1 MAGSVAFAG
10 NLSFIDLGELL
21 QLLGTSSGTGIVKI
35 TSTYTSQQGIIYID
49 NGNPI
54 NAASGSKTGIDA
66 LFSLFGWKDGQFEFI
81 QEPVACEKVIK
92 KSRMEIILD
101 GLRLLDEGQVEVLGP
116 DVGVSG
122 QSGPAAKS
130 GSIPLLKG
138 PLVDY
143 SYVVDEEGFYDGDEI
158 VHEGNH
164 GNWIWVVLEGIAEIT
179 KDTPKGKLKLLRIGD
194 GAFLGSIASLLK
206 GDNVR
211 SATVTAEGSV
221 QLGMLDAHLMTSEL
235 ANCSL
240 EYREFVGGLDERL
253 KRVTDMTVKIFS
265 ESQKLAGLIQGKK
278 KLIRQGQD
286 EHRLFRIRSGH
297 AYVARETDVGIVPVA
312 HLKSGDY
319 FGHIPFLDMG
329 QEPYSAS
336 VFASNDLKLSA
347 LDPKALQ
354 EDHEKLSSTLQNI
367 LAHLATCISLTTL
380 IAIDYYKKSLSKK
393 SK

>member
-1 MAGSVAFAG
+1 MAGRVAFAG
-10 NLSFIDLGELL
+10 NLSFLNLGELL
-21 QLLGTSSGTGIVKI
+21 QLLGTLSSTGIVQI
-35 TSTYTSQQGIIYID
+35 ASPYTSQQGVIYVD
-49 NGNPI
+49 KGNPI
-54 NAASGSKTGIDA
+54 NAASGSNTGVDA
-66 LFSLFGWKDGQFEFI
+66 LFSMFGWKDGQFEFI
-81 QEPVACEKVIK
+81 QEAVTCERVIN

-101 GLRLLDEGQVEVLGP
+101 GLRMLDEGQVEVLGS
-116 DVGVSG
+116 DASVSDP
-122 QSGPAAKS
+122 SRPVAKS

-143 SYVVDEEGFYDGDEI
+143 SYVVDEEGFYDGDQI
-158 VHEGNH
+158 VQEGNH
-164 GNWIWVVLEGIAEIT
+164 GNWIWVILEGVAQIS

-211 SATVTAEGSV
+211 SASVTAEGSV

-240 EYREFVGGLDERL
+240 EYREFVEGLDERL
-253 KRVTDMTVKIFS
+253 KRVTNMTVEIFS
-265 ESQKLAGLIQGKK
+265 ESQKLARLIKGKK
-278 KLIRQGQD
+278 KLIKQGQD

-297 AYVARETDVGIVPVA
+297 AYVARETELGIVPVSYLEA
-312 HLKSGDY
+312 GDF
-319 FGHIPFLDMG
+319 FGHVPFLDMG

-336 VFASNDLKLSA
+336 VFASKDIKLRA

-354 EDHEKLSSTLQNI
+354 EDHEKLSSTLQNV

-380 IAIDYYKKSLSKK
+380 IATDYYKKLYSRK